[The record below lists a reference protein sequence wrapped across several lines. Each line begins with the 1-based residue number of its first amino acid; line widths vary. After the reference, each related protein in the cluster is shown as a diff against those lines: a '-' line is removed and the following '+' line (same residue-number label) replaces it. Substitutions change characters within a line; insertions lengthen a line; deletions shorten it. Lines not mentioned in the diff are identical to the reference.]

1 MSSVTVATGIC
12 VAKADPMRQR
22 IEGHFSGK
30 IEGVKKRPARIATQ
44 SAAGGPRVAASSSLR

>member
-22 IEGHFSGK
+22 IERFFSGK
-30 IEGVKKRPARIATQ
+30 IEGVRKT
-44 SAAGGPRVAASSSLR
+44 AGVAANSILR